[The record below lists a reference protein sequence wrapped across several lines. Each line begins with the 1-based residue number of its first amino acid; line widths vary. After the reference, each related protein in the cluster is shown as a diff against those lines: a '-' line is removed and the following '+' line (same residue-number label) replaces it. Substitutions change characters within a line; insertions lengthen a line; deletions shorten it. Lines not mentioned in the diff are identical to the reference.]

1 MIADAALQS
10 ICAFALVFVFAT
22 FVQHVL
28 MVFLYRGLFV
38 RLKDIKYIGSVLSVP
53 TVFLH
58 EVVGHIIPA
67 LLSGSNVIGVDLREE
82 KGNVSVKYEKN
93 IFGGVSVFVAG
104 FGPTFILPLLFI
116 VLYALA
122 SGQDIIEFI
131 SEPDIIGK
139 YVAVLRDVCALDNAR
154 DVLLVLASLII
165 APGAASSSGDMRSV
179 ISFVRE
185 SPLIVL
191 VMCAVALFVLYAS
204 YTGGFYLSDYGY
216 LIALN
221 TLLAFVVMYI
231 IALLS
236 LYFIIEGSKI
246 NRYFV
251 AALVLA
257 LGIFGSKYL
266 MISNITNVL
275 PVLSVAFAFPLITG
289 LVLANLVLILLR
301 LKK

>member
-236 LYFIIEGSKI
+236 LYFIIEGSKR